1 MAFLESFGRVREM
14 KERRVTPIPP
24 REWPPG
30 MAESLAAAYRP
41 SNPRHPVPP
50 RDPSSPNGLNAMGVL
65 AHHPELADAY
75 NQLIRHALYF
85 TTLSPRERE
94 LLVLRVAHV
103 RGASYEWAQHVYQGA
118 LAGLD
123 PEELARVG
131 RGPDASGW
139 GPHERALLSAA
150 DELLADAR
158 IGDDTYATL
167 SATLDTQ
174 QMMDVVFTVGAYET
188 FAMAMRT
195 FDVELDDDLRPYA

>member
-1 MAFLESFGRVREM
+1 
-14 KERRVTPIPP
+14 
-24 REWPPG
+24 

-50 RDPSSPNGLNAMGVL
+50 RDPSSPKGLNAMGVL

-85 TTLSPRERE
+85 TTLTPRERE

-103 RGASYEWAQHVYQGA
+103 RGASYEWAQHVYQAGV
-118 LAGLD
+118 AGLSR
-123 PEELARVG
+123 EEVDRVREG
-131 RGPDASGW
+131 AAAPGW
-139 GPHERALLSAA
+139 DPHERALLSAA

-158 IGDDTYATL
+158 IVEETYAIL
-167 SATLDTQ
+167 SRRLDTQ

-195 FDVELDDDLRPYA
+195 FDVELDDDLRDYA